1 MTRIHLRVIEFGRSY
16 GFSIVLLIFFAVQIV
31 RDFVIHND
39 WVLLYPTSQSLLH
52 PENSH
57 LVWIGRPVGALL
69 LNIQYYVVDSVLGLR
84 LFRLISIL
92 IYFISL
98 YVVLINLK
106 KSKIRIGQTTLI
118 LYICLPSNLLYFVWS
133 SNFVPGMLT
142 QIILLLCFV
151 LYIKI
156 KSLRLIIFIGLAITY
171 LVYPPNTMLWLT
183 YLFTLY
189 HFVKNQKILID
200 MLKSFIFIILIQVS
214 LSNFYQNL
222 LDNSFFKFLGSAP
235 ENPSYSLRPN
245 FEFQT
250 LISNFTYLYL
260 DQSQLWFL
268 GQNMI
273 GALSTIIISLI
284 LIYAFLYNRNN
295 FILFLIVYA
304 LVNVVNIFANG
315 NNVLV
320 RNTLAGSSLLFFYST
335 IYLSVIVN
343 KLASFAKKLNFSNF
357 RKQVKYLTTIFV
369 FFVYVNAQIIINTI
383 IWNSQIEFNYIS
395 EVLEGKLFTKV
406 LTIRPNLSSQY
417 VAGAKLY
424 KDYNYS
430 ITLGKEAGCIMGF
443 FSRNATLID
452 EDYKAEYSFICV
464 ESDKAHDDNTDFDL
478 VIDMRKIA
486 KSIK

>member
-1 MTRIHLRVIEFGRSY
+1 
-16 GFSIVLLIFFAVQIV
+16 
-31 RDFVIHND
+31 
-39 WVLLYPTSQSLLH
+39 
-52 PENSH
+52 
-57 LVWIGRPVGALL
+57 
-69 LNIQYYVVDSVLGLR
+69 
-84 LFRLISIL
+84 
-92 IYFISL
+92 
-98 YVVLINLK
+98 
-106 KSKIRIGQTTLI
+106 
-118 LYICLPSNLLYFVWS
+118 
-133 SNFVPGMLT
+133 
-142 QIILLLCFV
+142 
-151 LYIKI
+151 
-156 KSLRLIIFIGLAITY
+156 
-171 LVYPPNTMLWLT
+171 
-183 YLFTLY
+183 
-189 HFVKNQKILID
+189 
-200 MLKSFIFIILIQVS
+200 
-214 LSNFYQNL
+214 
-222 LDNSFFKFLGSAP
+222 
-235 ENPSYSLRPN
+235 
-245 FEFQT
+245 
-250 LISNFTYLYL
+250 
-260 DQSQLWFL
+260 
-268 GQNMI
+268 MI